1 MNWFLTVILCIV
13 LVELLLRLPVA
24 AIVSNIGLVSRKAV
38 RTLAA
43 RRVSD
48 HWKEKALLVYS
59 RSLFVSSVKLGAV
72 LLAAGAAI
80 AAFVYLSDLL
90 GAELFT
96 FLVGWQGLL
105 FSLAVASIYVT
116 IRKRILPSPRR

>member
-24 AIVSNIGLVSRKAV
+24 AIVANIGLVSRKAV
-38 RTLAA
+38 GTLAA
-43 RRVSD
+43 KRVSD

-80 AAFVYLSDLL
+80 AAFIYVSDLL
-90 GAELFT
+90 GAELFP

-105 FSLAVASIYVT
+105 FSLAVATIYLTV
-116 IRKRILPSPRR
+116 RKRVLPTLRR